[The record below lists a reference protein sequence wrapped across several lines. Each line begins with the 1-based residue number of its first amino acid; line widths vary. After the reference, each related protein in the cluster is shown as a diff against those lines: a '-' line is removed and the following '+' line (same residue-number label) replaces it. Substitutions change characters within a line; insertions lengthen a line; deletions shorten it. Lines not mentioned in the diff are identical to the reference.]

1 MSGPAAIVDVELTA
15 DEREILDALR
25 VAGAYSSDANVIRS
39 ALAALARHLL
49 PTIWLPGEIFAQ
61 RASRRDL
68 TAGADCARD
77 RGASRAIAP
86 AGSIF
91 RSLNYSRSLSSR
103 TRRRIN
109 ARSSRFCSRRSTAK
123 V

>member
-77 RGASRAIAP
+77 RGASREK
-86 AGSIF
+86 G
-91 RSLNYSRSLSSR
+91 
-103 TRRRIN
+103 TRRLCHMTDTEPQC
-109 ARSSRFCSRRSTAK
+109 RSVIVSGSSSSSKRCT
-123 V
+123 